1 MGRLRTNSQMNAMN
15 TLAGKFIVLDGPDG
29 AGKSEQHRLLAKTL
43 EQAGIDVESCRD
55 PGGTE
60 IGDRIRKVLLDYD
73 LSTMNV
79 SCEAMLFM
87 ASRAQLIA
95 ERIRPALA
103 AGKTVLCDRFVTST
117 CAYQGAAGYDP
128 RRVVELANFA
138 IDNCWPDVTVII
150 DVDAETGFARI
161 GRKSHHAG
169 KHRAKRVG
177 ESMLFE
183 GSQPDAMEA
192 RSIEF
197 HRKVH
202 AMFLRVHEYYPTPV
216 VTVDGNGDP
225 ETVHQRIMDALT
237 GVSTG

>member
-1 MGRLRTNSQMNAMN
+1 MKATN

-79 SCEAMLFM
+79 SCEALLFM

-95 ERIRPALA
+95 ERIRPALD

-117 CAYQGAAGYDP
+117 CAYQGAAGY
-128 RRVVELANFA
+128 
-138 IDNCWPDVTVII
+138 
-150 DVDAETGFARI
+150 
-161 GRKSHHAG
+161 
-169 KHRAKRVG
+169 RVG
-177 ESMLFE
+177 HERQELDFNIHSDLFDAVFDR
-183 GSQPDAMEA
+183 GSLAALPVATT
-192 RSIEF
+192 SIWSQS
-197 HRKVH
+197 
-202 AMFLRVHEYYPTPV
+202 PV
-216 VTVDGNGDP
+216 DRRRTLD
-225 ETVHQRIMDALT
+225 R
-237 GVSTG
+237 